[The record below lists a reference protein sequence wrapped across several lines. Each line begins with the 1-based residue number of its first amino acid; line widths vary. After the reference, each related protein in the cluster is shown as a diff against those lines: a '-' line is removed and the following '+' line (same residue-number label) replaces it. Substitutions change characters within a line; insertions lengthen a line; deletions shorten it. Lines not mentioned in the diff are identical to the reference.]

1 MELIGGL
8 DIRLDL
14 LARLLLAVVLGAA
27 IGIEREMTG
36 KEAGLRTTILICLGA
51 ALITELSFALAS
63 DSADRT
69 RIAASIVSGI
79 GFLGAGVIIR
89 HRGHVRGMTTAAT
102 VWVVAAI
109 GMAAGGGQYVAA
121 IGTTLLVLLVLVPLR
136 WWEQRMSSS
145 PPHPDDDAEDASGP
159 APRP

>member
-1 MELIGGL
+1 MELIAGL
-8 DIRLDL
+8 DIRPDL
-14 LARLLLAVVLGAA
+14 LTRLLLATVLGAA
-27 IGIEREMTG
+27 IGIEREITG

-51 ALITELSFALAS
+51 ALITELSAALAG

-69 RIAASIVSGI
+69 RIAAAIVSGI

-102 VWVVAAI
+102 IWVVAAI

-121 IGTTLLVLLVLVPLR
+121 VGTTVLVLVVLVPLR
-136 WWEQRMSSS
+136 WWEQRMSVT
-145 PPHPDDDAEDASGP
+145 PPHPDEPAEEEDP
-159 APRP
+159 PP